1 MDATCWRCGEVFNP
15 ETSAG
20 RCPNCRY
27 NVRTP
32 IARLR
37 STLLSHF
44 GVLRKTPWHILKLVA
59 IGAVSFWLPDSLWHA
74 IRGSNFNG
82 ADVLAITVLMPL
94 TLLVTYLFVKR
105 RTTNE
110 PQRRVGLP
118 LMLGV
123 WTLGGLFIT
132 AGSSFSG
139 GGFVGPDGFRG
150 GVFITLIGLVPPI
163 TYILATYD
171 GSLGALVLATLAA
184 VLIAVK
190 ERSRERRQE

>member
-1 MDATCWRCGEVFNP
+1 M
-15 ETSAG
+15 
-20 RCPNCRY
+20 
-27 NVRTP
+27 
-32 IARLR
+32 
-37 STLLSHF
+37 
-44 GVLRKTPWHILKLVA
+44 
-59 IGAVSFWLPDSLWHA
+59 
-74 IRGSNFNG
+74 
-82 ADVLAITVLMPL
+82 LAITVLMPL